1 MKVSIP
7 ETHYATYTVPDGLT
21 PQEAR
26 EAAKSMMAR
35 GEEADSIEFSHA
47 DEKTEN
53 YLIDGK
59 ENEPWQ
65 NYGDS
70 NDELPFGE

>member
-1 MKVSIP
+1 MTVSIP
-7 ETHYATYTVPDGLT
+7 ETHYSIYTVPDGLT

-26 EAAKSMMAR
+26 EEAKSMMNR
-35 GEEADSIEFSHA
+35 GEEPDAVEFSHA
-47 DEKTEN
+47 DHNTEN

-65 NYGDS
+65 NYGD
-70 NDELPFGE
+70 ELPFGE